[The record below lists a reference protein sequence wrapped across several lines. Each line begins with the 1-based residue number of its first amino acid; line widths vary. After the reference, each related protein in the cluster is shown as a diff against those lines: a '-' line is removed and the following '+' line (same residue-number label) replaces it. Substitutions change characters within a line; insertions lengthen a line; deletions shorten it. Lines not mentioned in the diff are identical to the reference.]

1 MGIGGTQPDR
11 RARHSATTKVRSNV
25 TGPGGQ
31 VARPSCT
38 RHVLP
43 LPIAEARLSLLPR
56 RAGNRAFCAADA
68 RGPRGAA
75 GQELWGHAG
84 GNGSGEKAG
93 RQPLPSAGPAG
104 LWRHSPCSADENGE
118 TPGSFLSSHPCQVG
132 VPGLGPRQP
141 APGAMSPFSE
151 NHSSPPFP
159 APKDTQV
166 FFLTGRAEAGLVR
179 VPCRS
184 RAVILA
190 GCVPLEDSDCSC
202 DRVCSRHGDPDG
214 HREGC
219 PVVSPPVFYVLSK
232 WT

>member
-1 MGIGGTQPDR
+1 MTFLVANWVMGIGGTQPDR

-84 GNGSGEKAG
+84 GNGSSEKAG

-141 APGAMSPFSE
+141 APGVMSPFCLPSE
-151 NHSSPPFP
+151 EPLGESQQSPVSRPQGHP
-159 APKDTQV
+159 
-166 FFLTGRAEAGLVR
+166 GLL
-179 VPCRS
+179 PDGEGGGRS
-184 RAVILA
+184 RA
-190 GCVPLEDSDCSC
+190 CSL
-202 DRVCSRHGDPDG
+202 SLT
-214 HREGC
+214 
-219 PVVSPPVFYVLSK
+219 VLSP
-232 WT
+232 